1 MSTET
6 PPDQAAEYI
15 PEKVKKAEKKL
26 EENPYDLDAWSILIR
41 EAQNQPIDKARK
53 TYERLVAQFPSSG
66 RFWKLYIEAE
76 IKAKNYD
83 KVEKMGLFTVQS
95 LAQLFQRCLMKVLH
109 IDLWK
114 CYLSYVRETK
124 GKLPSYKEKMAQ
136 AYDFALDKIG
146 MEIMSYQIWVDYINF
161 LKGVEA
167 VGSYAE
173 NQRITAVRR
182 VYQRGCVNPMINI
195 EQLWRDYSK
204 YEEGINV
211 HLAKK
216 MIEDR
221 SRDYMNARRVAKEY
235 ETVMKGLDRN
245 APSVPPQNSP
255 QEAQQVEMWKKYIQ
269 WEKSNPLRTEDQTL
283 ITKRVM
289 FAYEQCLLV
298 LGHHPDIWYEAAQYL
313 EQSSKLL
320 AEKGDMNNAK
330 LFSDEAAN
338 IYERAIGTL
347 LKKNMLLYFSF
358 ADYEESRM
366 KHEKVHSI
374 YNRLLAIE
382 DIDPT
387 LVYIQYMKFA
397 RRAEG
402 IKSGRSIF
410 KKAREDPRTRHHVYV
425 TAALM
430 EYYCSKD
437 KSVAFKIFELGL
449 KKYGDIPE
457 YILAYIDYLSHLNED
472 NNTRVLFERVL
483 TSGSL
488 SPEKSGEIWAR
499 FLAFESNIGDLASI
513 LKVER
518 RRFMAFKDEYEGK
531 ETALLVDRY
540 KFMDLY
546 PCSPSELKALGYKDV
561 SRAKYAALIPEAV
574 VTPSAPALKD
584 EADRKPE
591 YPKPD
596 TSQMI
601 PFQPRHLAPP
611 GLHPVPGGV
620 FPVPPTAVILMKLL
634 PPPSCFTV
642 SSTSILLFT
651 ALNHC
656 LTGPFVQV
664 DELMESLRRCVLPE
678 TVDAAVEL
686 ITGKQLEMS
695 SEGNGPVE
703 NHAVANK
710 SLKRPN
716 ADSDEEEDKGSI
728 APPIHDIYRARQQ
741 KRIR

>member
-1 MSTET
+1 TSFNGGTASC
-6 PPDQAAEYI
+6 AAEYI

-83 KVEKMGLFTVQS
+83 KVEK
-95 LAQLFQRCLMKVLH
+95 LFQRCLMKVLH

-146 MEIMSYQIWVDYINF
+146 MEIIFGWITSISS
-161 LKGVEA
+161 KEEA

-298 LGHHPDIWYEAAQYL
+298 LGHHPDVWYEAAQYL

-374 YNRLLAIE
+374 YNRFLAIE

-402 IKSGRSIF
+402 IKSGRTIF

-561 SRAKYAALIPEAV
+561 SRAKYASMMPEAV
-574 VTPSAPALKD
+574 VTPSTPALKD

-620 FPVPPTAVILMKLL
+620 FPVPTTAVILMKLL
-634 PPPSCFTV
+634 PPPSCFT
-642 SSTSILLFT
+642 
-651 ALNHC
+651 
-656 LTGPFVQV
+656 GPFVQV
-664 DELMESLRRCVLPE
+664 DELIESLRRCVLPE

-686 ITGKQLEMS
+686 ITGKQFEMS

-703 NHAVANK
+703 NHAVTNK